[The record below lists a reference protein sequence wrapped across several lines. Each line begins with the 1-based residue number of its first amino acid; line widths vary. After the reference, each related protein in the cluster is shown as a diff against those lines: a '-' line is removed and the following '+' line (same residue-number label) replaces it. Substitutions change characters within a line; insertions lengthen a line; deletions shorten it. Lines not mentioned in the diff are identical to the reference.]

1 MGVIAATVDGN
12 HFVAGEC
19 GAALDRALHYGD
31 GLFETIAVIKG
42 VPLFWDAHLA
52 RLKRGATILNI
63 PMPLPSLWYD
73 DLRHVLNGVPA
84 YPRLFVKLLLSRGA
98 GWGYGSAGAGP
109 ARRYLWLS
117 QWPER
122 DPHYWEPG
130 ISTTICPVALLTGAP
145 YLGVKSLNRLN
156 QVVARDALTSEYA
169 EGVMLDQ
176 SGVLRE
182 GIMSN
187 LFWVKA
193 GIVYTP
199 ELEDGGIAGI
209 QRGAILE
216 WLRARGVPTML
227 GRYRAAALQE
237 ADEIFFSNSLIGIWP
252 VRYFVERSLPGHD
265 GPIASA
271 LLAWCRDM
279 GLGPQS

>member
-19 GAALDRALHYGD
+19 GVALDRALHYGD

-52 RLKRGATILNI
+52 RLGRGAAILNI
-63 PMPLPSLWYD
+63 PMPSPSLWYA
-73 DLRHVLNGVPA
+73 DLQQILHDVRVHS
-84 YPRLFVKLLLSRGA
+84 RLFVKLLLSRGA
-98 GWGYGSAGAGP
+98 GWGYGSSGAGP
-109 ARRYLWLS
+109 TRRYLYLS

-130 ISTTICPVALLTGAP
+130 ISATICPVALLTGAP

-156 QVVARDALTSEYA
+156 QVMARDALASEYA
-169 EGVMLDQ
+169 EGIMLDQ

-187 LFWVKA
+187 LFWVRA

-216 WLRARGVPTML
+216 WLRARAVPTMP
-227 GRYRAAALQE
+227 GRYRAAALQQ

-252 VRYFVERSLPGHD
+252 VRRFAERTLPGHD

-271 LLAWCRDM
+271 LLAWCRNM

>member
-1 MGVIAATVDGN
+1 VGVIAATVDGN

-52 RLKRGATILNI
+52 RLRRGAAILNI
-63 PMPLPSLWYD
+63 PMPPPSLWYD
-73 DLRHVLNGVPA
+73 DLQHVLNGVPA

-98 GWGYGSAGAGP
+98 GWGYGSSGAGP

-122 DPHYWEPG
+122 DAHYWEPG
-130 ISTTICPVALLTGAP
+130 ISATICPVALLTGAP

-156 QVVARDALTSEYA
+156 QVVARDALTPEYA
-169 EGVMLDQ
+169 EGVMLDH

-199 ELEDGGIAGI
+199 ELADGGIAGI

-216 WLRARGVPTML
+216 WLRTCGVPTML
-227 GRYRAAALQE
+227 GRYRAVALQE

-252 VRYFVERSLPGHD
+252 VHHFVERLLPGHD

>member
-12 HFVAGEC
+12 HFVVGEC
-19 GAALDRALHYGD
+19 GAVLDRALHYGD

-52 RLKRGATILNI
+52 RLRRGAAILNI
-63 PMPLPSLWYD
+63 PMPPPSLWYD
-73 DLRHVLNGVPA
+73 DLQHVLNGVPA

-98 GWGYGSAGAGP
+98 GWGYGSSGAGP

-122 DPHYWEPG
+122 DVHYWEPG
-130 ISTTICPVALLTGAP
+130 ISATICPVALLTGAP

-156 QVVARDALTSEYA
+156 QVVARDALTPEYA
-169 EGVMLDQ
+169 EGVMLDH

-199 ELEDGGIAGI
+199 ELADGGIVGI

-216 WLRARGVPTML
+216 WLRAHGVPTML

-252 VRYFVERSLPGHD
+252 VRYFVERLLPGHD
-265 GPIASA
+265 GPIASV

>member
-1 MGVIAATVDGN
+1 MEVIAATMDGN
-12 HFVAGEC
+12 HFVAGDC
-19 GAALDRALHYGD
+19 GAASDRGLHYGD

-42 VPLFWDAHLA
+42 VPLFWRAHLA
-52 RLKRGATILNI
+52 RLRRGATILNI
-63 PMPLPSLWYD
+63 PMPPPSFWYE
-73 DLRHVLNGVPA
+73 DLQHLLNGVQA

-122 DPHYWEPG
+122 DPHYWKPG
-130 ISTTICPVALLTGAP
+130 ISATICPIALLTGAP

-156 QVVARDALTSEYA
+156 QVVARDALAPEYA

-187 LFWVKA
+187 LFWVKG

-199 ELEDGGIAGI
+199 ELADGGIAGI

-216 WLRARGVPTML
+216 WLRTRGVPTVL
-227 GRYRAAALQE
+227 GRYRAAVLQE

-252 VRYFVERSLPGHD
+252 VRDFAGRSLPGHD

-271 LLAWCRDM
+271 LLAWCMDM

>member
-12 HFVAGEC
+12 HFVVGEC
-19 GAALDRALHYGD
+19 GAVLDRALHYGD

-52 RLKRGATILNI
+52 RLRRGAAILNI
-63 PMPLPSLWYD
+63 PMPPPSLWYD
-73 DLRHVLNGVPA
+73 DLQHVLNGVPA

-98 GWGYGSAGAGP
+98 GWGYGSSGAGP

-122 DPHYWEPG
+122 DVHYWEPG
-130 ISTTICPVALLTGAP
+130 ISATICPVALLTGAP

-156 QVVARDALTSEYA
+156 QVVARDALTPEYA
-169 EGVMLDQ
+169 EGVMLDH

-199 ELEDGGIAGI
+199 ELADGGIAGI

-216 WLRARGVPTML
+216 WLRAHGVPTML

-252 VRYFVERSLPGHD
+252 VRYFVERLLPGHD
-265 GPIASA
+265 GPIASV

>member
-1 MGVIAATVDGN
+1 M
-12 HFVAGEC
+12 AGEC

-52 RLKRGATILNI
+52 RLRRGAAILNI
-63 PMPLPSLWYD
+63 PMPPPSLWYD
-73 DLRHVLNGVPA
+73 DLQHVLNGVPA

-98 GWGYGSAGAGP
+98 GWGYGSSGAGP

-130 ISTTICPVALLTGAP
+130 ISATICPVALLTGAP

-156 QVVARDALTSEYA
+156 QVVARDALTPEYA

-182 GIMSN
+182 GTMSN

-199 ELEDGGIAGI
+199 ELADGGIAGI

-252 VRYFVERSLPGHD
+252 VHYFVERLLPGHD

>member
-1 MGVIAATVDGN
+1 MGVIAAAVDGN
-12 HFVAGEC
+12 HFVVGEC
-19 GAALDRALHYGD
+19 DVALDRALHYGD
-31 GLFETIAVIKG
+31 GLFETIAVING
-42 VPLFWDAHLA
+42 APLFWEAHLA
-52 RLKRGATILNI
+52 RLSRGAAILNI
-63 PMPLPSLWYD
+63 PTPSPSLWYD
-73 DLRHVLNGVPA
+73 DLQQVLNNVPA
-84 YPRLFVKLLLSRGA
+84 QPRLSAKLLLSRGA
-98 GWGYGSAGAGP
+98 GWGYDSSGAGP
-109 ARRYLWLS
+109 PRRYLWLS

-122 DPHYWEPG
+122 DPHHWEPG
-130 ISTTICPVALLTGAP
+130 VAATICPVVLLTGAP

-156 QVVARDALTSEYA
+156 QVIARDALASEYA

-193 GIVYTP
+193 GVVYTP
-199 ELEDGGIAGI
+199 DLEDGGIAGI
-209 QRGAILE
+209 QRGAILK
-216 WLRARGVPTML
+216 WLRANGVSTML
-227 GRYRAAALQE
+227 GRYQAVALQE

-252 VRYFVERSLPGHD
+252 VRHFVERSLPGHD

-279 GLGPQS
+279 GLGLQP

>member
-12 HFVAGEC
+12 RFVAEAC
-19 GAALDRALHYGD
+19 GAALDRAFHYGD
-31 GLFETIAVIKG
+31 GLFESIAVIKG

-52 RLKRGATILNI
+52 RLRRGAAILNI
-63 PMPLPSLWYD
+63 PMPPPSLWYD
-73 DLRHVLNGVPA
+73 DLQQVLHGVQA
-84 YPRLFVKLLLSRGA
+84 DSRLFVKLLLSRGA
-98 GWGYGSAGAGP
+98 GWGYGSSGAGP
-109 ARRYLWLS
+109 ARRYLCLS

-122 DPHYWEPG
+122 DARYWAPG
-130 ISTTICPVALLTGAP
+130 ISATLCPVALLTGAP

-156 QVVARDALTSEYA
+156 QVMARDALASEYA
-169 EGVMLDQ
+169 EGIMLDQ

-187 LFWVKA
+187 LFWVTA
-193 GIVYTP
+193 GIAYTP

-227 GRYRAAALQE
+227 GRYRAAVLQE

-252 VRYFVERSLPGHD
+252 VRHFAERALPGHD